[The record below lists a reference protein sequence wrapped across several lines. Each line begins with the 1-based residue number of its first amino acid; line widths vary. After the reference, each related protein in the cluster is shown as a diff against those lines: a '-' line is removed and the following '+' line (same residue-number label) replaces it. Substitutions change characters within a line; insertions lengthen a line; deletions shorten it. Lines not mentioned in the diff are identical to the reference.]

1 MNDQCFAIGDIDTV
15 KRQEENAN
23 VKEEEKIDAMAVDGR
38 ASGPLKRS
46 ARKVLFKRK
55 MTRLLKFISKGWLQI
70 FYLNILWMIH
80 RTYIALTFENSE
92 DLSSPTIVL
101 DLIAKTKDWL
111 IVQLSCHFSRAKRNY
126 LSKKWHKLE
135 QKMIQFAGAEAKSK
149 PQSLSRRDL
158 PGAAPD
164 ASLSLGTKLEV

>member
-1 MNDQCFAIGDIDTV
+1 M
-15 KRQEENAN
+15 
-23 VKEEEKIDAMAVDGR
+23 
-38 ASGPLKRS
+38 
-46 ARKVLFKRK
+46 FKRK
-55 MTRLLKFISKGWLQI
+55 PRLHKFISKGWLQI
-70 FYLNILWMIH
+70 FYLNILWMIR

-92 DLSSPTIVL
+92 DSSSPTIVS
-101 DLIAKTKDWL
+101 DVFAKTRDWL
-111 IVQLSCHFSRAKRNY
+111 IGQLSRHFSRAKRNY

-164 ASLSLGTKLEV
+164 ASPPLGIELEV